1 MAEID
6 ITKKNWAY
14 VWVLLSAARDIESVD
29 TVPGLLKRVIDNEAW
44 REFYCEPMRTVVHYE
59 TFRDFVEAKSPY
71 GLGVTIDRLMDI
83 CGGNNLYDENLG
95 INLGLWL
102 KGRIRE
108 LTVDRVGGDGTN
120 QYKLANTDNVS
131 ICEKEGSNDKKDHGN
146 TASYGLDRLKRAA
159 QTDEGLA
166 PVLDA
171 VLKGKKSVNKAL
183 VEAGIRPKTATFTL
197 EPDQFAVQVAR
208 KFKYEEVKRIIE
220 LLEDMTV

>member
-29 TVPGLLKRVIDNEAW
+29 TVPGLLKRVIDNDAW

-102 KGRIRE
+102 KGKIRE
-108 LTVDRVGGDGTN
+108 LTVDRAGG
-120 QYKLANTDNVS
+120 ANHTRETIDSKINSYNVT
-131 ICEKEGSNDKKDHGN
+131 IESNDNSERGN